1 MPVEQQVLP
10 PRVRQIV
17 YAVLAAAGIV
27 IAAIQAGYAAV
38 DAASPTW
45 LLVTSGVYAFLAGPA
60 GIVALANTTAPAPG
74 VAPDDEGWQ
83 ETGDGY
89 QSRHSA

>member
-1 MPVEQQVLP
+1 MRPVEQQVLP

-45 LLVTSGVYAFLAGPA
+45 LVVTSGVYAFLAGPA
-60 GIVALANTTAPAPG
+60 GIVALANTTAPAAPG
-74 VAPDDEGWQ
+74 EDPGWQ
-83 ETGDGY
+83 DAGDGY
-89 QSRHSA
+89 ESRHSA